1 MKALIP
7 WRRATDVMGSFRTEM
22 DDLFSRFFGTEPMV
36 ALAGKAW
43 APRVDVS
50 ETEKEFVVRADLPGV
65 DPKDVEVTVADG
77 ALILKGERKEER
89 EEKAKN
95 FHKIERFVGEFY
107 REVPLPV
114 GADPDKVAATT
125 AKGVVTITVPKK
137 AGALPKKVPVTTVA

>member
-1 MKALIP
+1 
-7 WRRATDVMGSFRTEM
+7 MGSFQHEM
-22 DDLFSRFFGTEPMV
+22 DDLFARFFGTEPMAV
-36 ALAGKAW
+36 MAGKSW

-50 ETEKEFVVRADLPGV
+50 ETDKEFVVRADLPGV

-77 ALILKGERKEER
+77 ALILKGEKKEEK

-114 GADPDKVAATT
+114 GADPDRVAATT
-125 AKGVVTITVPKK
+125 AKGVVTVTLPKK
-137 AGALPKKVPVTTVA
+137 PGVLPKKVPVTTVA